1 MFEVSSSREAKGNFN
16 IANNDLQVFFFVV
29 LLHGASDVLLYC
41 ARNSPF
47 CVDLQ
52 VEAMVSCAIFWRL
65 FPGVSARLTEALHE

>member
-29 LLHGASDVLLYC
+29 LLHGASDVLLYF

-52 VEAMVSCAIFWRL
+52 
-65 FPGVSARLTEALHE
+65 